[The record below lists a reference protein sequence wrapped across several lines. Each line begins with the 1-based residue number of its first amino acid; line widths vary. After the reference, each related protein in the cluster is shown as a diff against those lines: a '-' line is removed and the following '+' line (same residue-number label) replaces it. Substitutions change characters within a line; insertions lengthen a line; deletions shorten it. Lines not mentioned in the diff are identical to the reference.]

1 MSRIRF
7 SAVFL
12 ALAASVL
19 VAGDYDALISA
30 MKKSWPQVNIV
41 AVVCDT
47 GASKAALAT
56 LTGSAGGMTVVVVDV
71 KGPQDMGK
79 ALSTLTSRHP
89 DAVVL
94 VASDKIAGDGTSAAA
109 FLIQRMAAAK
119 VPTVATTEAA
129 VRQGAV
135 LGMGH
140 GTGGKLLANAKVAG
154 VAGVTVPAGAREI

>member
-1 MSRIRF
+1 MNLRS
-7 SAVFL
+7 L
-12 ALAASVL
+12 LSVAIL
-19 VAGDYDALISA
+19 VAAPLSAGEYDALA
-30 MKKSWPQVNIV
+30 KTLHQTWPQCGSV
-41 AVVCDT
+41 AVVCDAT
-47 GASKAALAT
+47 GSKAAVDAV
-56 LTGSAGGMTVVVVDV
+56 TGAFSGMKVIVVDV
-71 KGPQDMGK
+71 KGPQDIGK
-79 ALSTLTSRHP
+79 AVSALTSRKP

-94 VASDKIAGDGTSAAA
+94 LPSDKVVSDGSSAAS